1 MPRPADGAD
10 ESEEVAWRRE
20 VALLERVIS
29 HLLAK
34 DNVLVVADT
43 PEVRIL
49 LHLALLHCCASVWI
63 RRCGCLARRG
73 GHQRR
78 QAWALA
84 NARCR
89 CSRWT
94 RRTRRSPERRSV
106 TVCAEAGGRG
116 AGGVGAAPHCRAR
129 AGRQPQLR

>member
-34 DNVLVVADT
+34 DNVLVVADI

-49 LHLALLHCCASVWI
+49 LHLELLHCCASVLSGSGDVAVWQ
-63 RRCGCLARRG
+63 G
-73 GHQRR
+73 GVDTSEGK
-78 QAWALA
+78 LG
-84 NARCR
+84 
-89 CSRWT
+89 
-94 RRTRRSPERRSV
+94 PLPM
-106 TVCAEAGGRG
+106 RG
-116 AGGVGAAPHCRAR
+116 AGVGDGHVTHLVA
-129 AGRQPQLR
+129 